1 MAELL
6 TLSEL
11 ATTPQPLLSGIT
23 SLKMWALDEKER
35 KRKKKQ
41 LLRPSK
47 RLYFDLSPKYVYR
60 NSNALILFHVCI
72 LYLISISKNDRFSVA
87 MGKALFIILSTYKST
102 EFLAIIDSI
111 SLVHGFLN
119 VFHTLRKQTKSFR
132 FVRNR

>member
-47 RLYFDLSPKYVYR
+47 RLYFDLSPKYVSCVY
-60 NSNALILFHVCI
+60 
-72 LYLISISKNDRFSVA
+72 
-87 MGKALFIILSTYKST
+87 IIFDINL
-102 EFLAIIDSI
+102 
-111 SLVHGFLN
+111 
-119 VFHTLRKQTKSFR
+119 
-132 FVRNR
+132 